1 MKNKEL
7 TFEDAF
13 SRLEAISTKMESGKL
28 SLEESIS
35 AYEES
40 MKLIDFCNNVLDSAE
55 QKVRI
60 LKKDEN
66 GCPDEE
72 PFECE

>member
-1 MKNKEL
+1 MKKTEM
-7 TFEDAF
+7 TFESAF
-13 SRLEAISTKMESGKL
+13 SQLEQLSNKMESGKL

-40 MKLIDFCNNVLDSAE
+40 MKLIDFCNKVLDSAE
-55 QKVRI
+55 QKVSI

-66 GCPDEE
+66 GFPQEE
-72 PFECE
+72 PFEND